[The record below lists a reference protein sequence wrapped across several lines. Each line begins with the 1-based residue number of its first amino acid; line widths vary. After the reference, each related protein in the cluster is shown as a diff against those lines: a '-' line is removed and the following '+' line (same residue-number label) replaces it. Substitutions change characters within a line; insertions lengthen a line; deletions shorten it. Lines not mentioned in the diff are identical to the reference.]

1 VRDISRHLA
10 ALFLVVHVLS
20 AITSGGIYPAHV
32 HHAHHGHHAQCAE
45 ESQ

>member
-32 HHAHHGHHAQCAE
+32 HHGHHAQCAE